1 MKDIFDNW
9 VGPIVMTGFGIIG
22 LMAAIAMVFAVVD
35 TTLDGVLSTKL
46 KEWIKG
52 EKK

>member
-9 VGPIVMTGFGIIG
+9 IAPILMTGVGIIG
-22 LMAAIAMVFAVVD
+22 LMAGLAMVFAIANLA
-35 TTLDGVLSTKL
+35 LDEVLSDKL